1 MRRTRWTSAVTWFI
15 AAAVTS
21 WVVGDLLL
29 RHVGWVPVLSPWG
42 AVTALVIAGVVLVA
56 GLAVRRLRARER
68 TWITP
73 TGAATTA
80 AAAQASAIV
89 GAVLGGVY
97 GGGIILALV
106 TPRSPAMTHLAWT
119 STGCLLACLLW
130 CIVGF
135 VVEQWCSIS
144 SDGDDDGSA
153 GPSGHPKDQEPPH
166 DQFRPS
172 PRRRPCCTRPRR

>member
-1 MRRTRWTSAVTWFI
+1 M
-15 AAAVTS
+15 TS
-21 WVVGDLLL
+21 WVTGDLLL

-42 AVTALVIAGVVLVA
+42 AVTALVIAGIVLVA

-119 STGCLLACLLW
+119 
-130 CIVGF
+130 
-135 VVEQWCSIS
+135 
-144 SDGDDDGSA
+144 
-153 GPSGHPKDQEPPH
+153 
-166 DQFRPS
+166 
-172 PRRRPCCTRPRR
+172 